1 MTDDKRAAAA
11 RAGSPSSQT
20 LSRGLTALEL
30 LAEADTALTIAEL
43 SARLGL
49 HRSITYRIVRTLEDH
64 RLVVRNPAGALTLG
78 PRLAALARSVSRDL
92 QAVALPELTKLANT
106 LQMTA
111 FVAVLDGNDVTT
123 LVSVEP
129 RQPHATVAQR
139 PGTQHSIAVGAPGAA
154 IRSILTSSERAALA
168 APDLPAADVNT
179 RGYAFSHDE
188 VIKGLASVAVPLRID
203 GHPPAALAVV
213 YLHREV
219 DTDALATTL
228 ESAAR
233 SIQQSLA

>member
-1 MTDDKRAAAA
+1 MTDEKRAPAD
-11 RAGSPSSQT
+11 RAGSASSQT

-30 LAEADTALTIAEL
+30 LAEADAPLTMAEL

-49 HRSITYRIVRTLEDH
+49 HRSITYRIVRTLQDH
-64 RLVVRNPAGALTLG
+64 RLVVRDARGALALG
-78 PRLAALARSVSRDL
+78 PRLAALARSVSHDL
-92 QAVALPELTKLANT
+92 QAVALPELTKLANA

-111 FVAVLDGNDVTT
+111 FVVVLDGDDVTT
-123 LVSVEP
+123 LLSVEP
-129 RQPHATVAQR
+129 RQAHATVVQR

-154 IRSILTSSERAALA
+154 IRSMLTSSERAALTT
-168 APDLPAADVNT
+168 PNLPAADVNT

-188 VIKGLASVAVPLRID
+188 VIRGLASVAVPMRIA

-219 DTDALATTL
+219 DTDAIAAALQET
-228 ESAAR
+228 AR
-233 SIQQSLA
+233 SIQQQLG